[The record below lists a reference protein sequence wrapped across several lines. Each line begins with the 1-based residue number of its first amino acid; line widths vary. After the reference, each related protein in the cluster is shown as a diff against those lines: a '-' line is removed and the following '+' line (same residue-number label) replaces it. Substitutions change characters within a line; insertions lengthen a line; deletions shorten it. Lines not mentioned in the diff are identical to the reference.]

1 MESMIKNSDLQVILS
16 WIRSRDVF
24 LKQAGEEEQY
34 DMKWN
39 LLLVQIMF
47 DKNGET
53 KVEDIV
59 EFDKMIL
66 IASEIYKQFEK
77 IDLRE
82 IFNSDL
88 AMEEIKKVIPED
100 KLYDIDELIKEEQEK
115 MLEFE
120 NIINNI
126 FINFTFEDEKLK
138 TEKRKY
144 LQNILNSYIRQED
157 YEKCIP
163 IQNALDKI

>member
-1 MESMIKNSDLQVILS
+1 MESVIKNSDLQVILS
-16 WIRSRDVF
+16 WIRSRDIF

-53 KVEDIV
+53 KVEDIL

-77 IDLRE
+77 INLRE

-88 AMEEIKKVIPED
+88 VMEEMKKVIPED
-100 KLYDIDELIKEEQEK
+100 KLDDIDNLIKEEQDK

-126 FINFTFEDEKLK
+126 FMNFTFEDEKLK

-144 LQNILNSYIRQED
+144 LQDILNSYISQEE